1 MARPKTPLIAKDA
14 VVAAATK
21 VLEKEGPKALT
32 LRRLAA
38 DLNVNSASL
47 YHHFKN
53 KEEILLAVVRSALRG
68 LRLPPLAE
76 AWEDWICENAVRY
89 RRLLIQ
95 KPFLIPLMLEGF
107 RPATMAYSVTDA
119 KLVEAGVP
127 DDVRPEFMRV
137 LDTTVVG
144 SALIAINSPKAETA
158 SRKKARF
165 DYDKMLK
172 STIRLLINDMLE
184 YYAKHSGDDECGVAG
199 SKT

>member
-1 MARPKTPLIAKDA
+1 MI
-14 VVAAATK
+14 AAATK
-21 VLEKEGPKALT
+21 VLEKEGAKALT

-47 YHHFKN
+47 YHHFEN
-53 KEEILLAVVRSALRG
+53 KEEILLAVVRAALRG

-76 AWEDWICENAVRY
+76 AWQDWICENAVRY

-107 RPATMAYSVTDA
+107 RPLTMAYSVTDA

-127 DDVRPEFMRV
+127 DEVRPEFMRV

-144 SALIAINSPKAETA
+144 SALIAINSPKEGSAGSET
-158 SRKKARF
+158 RF
-165 DYDKMLK
+165 DYEKMLR
-172 STIRLLINDMLE
+172 STIRFLINDMLE
-184 YYAKHSGDDECGVAG
+184 HYGMYTAETKVAA
-199 SKT
+199 SNS